1 MSRSLE
7 EQLKS
12 QVRAVSGRPERVST
26 EMEAWQG
33 LSAAIIDRIADRW
46 HATERTYA
54 VGRMEHYFSAEFLM
68 GRALLNNLSNLG
80 MVDEAREALAALG
93 KDLSVV
99 LEEEPDAA
107 LGNGGLGRL
116 AACFLDSCG
125 SAGCWLRYF
134 VPLRSV

>member
-46 HATERTYA
+46 HATERTY
-54 VGRMEHYFSAEFLM
+54 GPY
-68 GRALLNNLSNLG
+68 GTLL
-80 MVDEAREALAALG
+80 
-93 KDLSVV
+93 
-99 LEEEPDAA
+99 
-107 LGNGGLGRL
+107 
-116 AACFLDSCG
+116 
-125 SAGCWLRYF
+125 LRR
-134 VPLRSV
+134 VPHGTCVAQ

>member
-68 GRALLNNLSNLG
+68 GRALLNNL
-80 MVDEAREALAALG
+80 
-93 KDLSVV
+93 
-99 LEEEPDAA
+99 
-107 LGNGGLGRL
+107 
-116 AACFLDSCG
+116 G
-125 SAGCWLRYF
+125 SAGR
-134 VPLRSV
+134 RSPRGSRRNLLPHRIDAKCAQR